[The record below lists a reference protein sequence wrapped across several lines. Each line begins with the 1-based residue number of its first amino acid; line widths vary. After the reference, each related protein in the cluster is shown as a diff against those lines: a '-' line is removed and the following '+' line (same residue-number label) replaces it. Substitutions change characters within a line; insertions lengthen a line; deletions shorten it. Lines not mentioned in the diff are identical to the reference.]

1 MTEIKNLRTTELAK
15 GARSLA
21 AALLVALALAFP
33 AAAAAQGQG
42 DCADPAGDQY
52 CPQTQILTGSG
63 SGDEPG
69 GGGDGSGDLPFTGLD
84 LTLSLVAAAGL
95 LGAGVALRRVSHTRG
110 SAE

>member
-1 MTEIKNLRTTELAK
+1 VTEIKNLRTTELAK

-33 AAAAAQGQG
+33 AAAAAEGQG

-63 SGDEPG
+63 SGDDT

>member
-1 MTEIKNLRTTELAK
+1 VTEIKNHQTIELAW
-15 GARSLA
+15 GVRSVA
-21 AALLVALALAFP
+21 AGLLVVLALALP
-33 AAAAAQGQG
+33 AAAGAQGQG
-42 DCADPAGDQY
+42 DCTGPAGDQY

-63 SGDEPG
+63 SGNDSD
-69 GGGDGSGDLPFTGLD
+69 GGDGSGDLPFTGLD

>member
-1 MTEIKNLRTTELAK
+1 VTEIKNLRTTELAK

-33 AAAAAQGQG
+33 AAAAAEGQG
-42 DCADPAGDQY
+42 DCAGPAGDQY

-63 SGDEPG
+63 SGDDS